1 MMGLYYKAPELTAE
15 MLPGASWFYTGDI
28 GYLDKVGF
36 LHITGCKKKNDEVL
50 VFVKGR

>member
-15 MLPGASWFYTGDI
+15 MLSGASWFYTGDI

-36 LHITGCKKKNDEVL
+36 LHITVCKKKNDEVL